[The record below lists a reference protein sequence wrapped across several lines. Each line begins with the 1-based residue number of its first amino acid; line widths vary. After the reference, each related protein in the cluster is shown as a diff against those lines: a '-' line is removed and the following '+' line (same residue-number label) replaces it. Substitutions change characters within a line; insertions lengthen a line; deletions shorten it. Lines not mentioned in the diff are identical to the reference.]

1 MRAVRHLPF
10 LLPSPHAIAQSMAKW
25 TAPILENAGYTLLAT
40 LACFVLAVVLGV
52 ALGVGIGSLRLVY
65 RGL

>member
-1 MRAVRHLPF
+1 
-10 LLPSPHAIAQSMAKW
+10 MAKW